1 MDAQAAGAG
10 EPRPTRSARSP
21 GGGRPCRSPTGAAAA
36 CGARARTGHARFQ
49 GGAPRS
55 AAHGGMSAARRTA
68 TGGPRRLPARQSSG
82 PGPPRYGGYRGDRR
96 GGSATDSVEPGSR
109 PDPFAPETG
118 SRPGTVGNP
127 CVPPEPRRV
136 HMKSDRPSMER
147 IDRSLVY
154 SSAIAESGVAFTVTR
169 QRDKGHGTTISC
181 SIFRTPPPGRP
192 PPGDRFPGHGKSRP
206 RPLLPPAGTGPAT
219 AFPSLRRPSS
229 PAPGPLAARAPERPP
244 ETACRP
250 PGEAI
255 RRVGRAFDP
264 HRQIADQRPPH
275 GSSC

>member
-1 MDAQAAGAG
+1 MPEPYRRGSRLRGPGAHRAMLGSRAVPPGRRHTRACRPPAEPPPVDLDDSPPGSLPVPASPVRRISGGPARRSRYRQRGAG
-10 EPRPTRSARSP
+10 P
-21 GGGRPCRSPTGAAAA
+21 
-36 CGARARTGHARFQ
+36 
-49 GGAPRS
+49 
-55 AAHGGMSAARRTA
+55 
-68 TGGPRRLPARQSSG
+68 
-82 PGPPRYGGYRGDRR
+82 
-96 GGSATDSVEPGSR
+96 R

-169 QRDKGHGTTISC
+169 QRDKEHGTTISC

-206 RPLLPPAGTGPAT
+206 RPLLSPAGTGPAT

-250 PGEAI
+250 PGGAI